1 MVTQFLGLK
10 LRVLANTF
18 RRSPLQVA
26 GIVIGL
32 IYGIGAAGVTIAGL
46 SSLRQVE
53 PLLAGSITV
62 TVGSVIVLGFLLVPL
77 AFGVDNTL
85 DPRSFAL
92 LGLAAN
98 RLAGAL
104 ALAGLISLPALV
116 VTAVSIAQVVTWARD
131 PLSAAFAVLSAI
143 LIIATC
149 VLGARVSSSL
159 AALLLAT
166 RRARDVTTLIVLV
179 ILVSLAPAVALLASV
194 DWDRHGLRVLKSV
207 ADVAGWTPLGVA
219 WSAPAE
225 AASGNGGV
233 ATLKILIS
241 LAVVGTLWLAWRA
254 LVGWL
259 LVAPQRREGGPRY
272 EGLGWFGRLPDS
284 PVGAIAARSITY
296 WIRDARYHTALL
308 AVPVAPLLFVIALAV
323 AGVPST
329 VLALI
334 PVPVMC
340 LFLSWSMH
348 NDVAYDSSAVWL
360 HLASNTAG
368 WADRLGRLAPTLILG
383 IPLVLVGAPISAVIS
398 GDSAVLPSLIGVSF
412 SLLFGGLG
420 LSSVISARFPY
431 PSVRPGDSPYA
442 QPQASGTGAGLIQSV
457 TFFATIVLS
466 LPALWFATLG
476 LLNPEVRSWPL
487 ASLAVGVGL
496 GVLLLALGVAWGGRI
511 FRRRAP
517 ELLAFTLRH

>member
-1 MVTQFLGLK
+1 VVTQFLRLK
-10 LRVLANTF
+10 LQVLANTF
-18 RRSPLQVA
+18 RRSPLQVV

-32 IYGIGAAGVTIAGL
+32 IYGVGAAGVTIAGL
-46 SSLRQVE
+46 GSLRQVE

-92 LGLAAN
+92 LGLPAN
-98 RLAGAL
+98 RLAGVL

-116 VTAVSIAQVVTWARD
+116 ITAVSIAQVVTWARD
-131 PLSAAFAVLSAI
+131 PLSVTLALLSAMVI
-143 LIIATC
+143 VATC
-149 VLGARVSSSL
+149 VLGARVSSSV

-166 RRARDVTTLIVLV
+166 RRARDVTTLIVL
-179 ILVSLAPAVALLASV
+179 IALVSLAPVVALLASV
-194 DWDRHGLRVLKSV
+194 DWDRDGLRVLKSV

-225 AASGNGGV
+225 AASGNNGLAV
-233 ATLKILIS
+233 LKTIIS
-241 LAVVGTLWLAWRA
+241 IAVVGLLWLVWRA

-259 LVAPQRREGGPRY
+259 LVAPQRRERASRNT
-272 EGLGWFGRLPDS
+272 GLGWFGRLPDS
-284 PVGAIAARSITY
+284 PAGAIAARSITY

-323 AGVPST
+323 AGVPGT

-340 LFLSWSMH
+340 LFLSWSTH

-368 WADRLGRLAPTLILG
+368 WADRLGRLVPTLIIG
-383 IPLVLVGAPISAVIS
+383 IPLVLIGSPISTVIS
-398 GDSAVLPSLIGVSF
+398 GDGAVLPSLIGVSF
-412 SLLFGGLG
+412 SLLFAGLG

-457 TFFATIVLS
+457 AFFSTIVFS
-466 LPALWFATLG
+466 LPALWFAVLG
-476 LLNPEVRSWPL
+476 LLNPGVRSWPL

-511 FRRRAP
+511 FNRRGP

>member
-1 MVTQFLGLK
+1 MTRQLLGLK

-32 IYGIGAAGVTIAGL
+32 VYGIGAAGVTIAGL
-46 SSLRQVE
+46 GSLRRVE

-92 LGLAAN
+92 LGIPAK
-98 RLAGAL
+98 RLAVAL
-104 ALAGLISLPALV
+104 ALAGLVSLPALV
-116 VTAVSIAQVVTWARD
+116 IAAISIAQVVTWARD
-131 PLSAAFAVLSAI
+131 PLSATLAVLSAI
-143 LIIATC
+143 LIVATC
-149 VLGARVSSSL
+149 VLGARVSSSI

-166 RRARDVTTLIVLV
+166 RRARDVTTLVLLV
-179 ILVSLAPAVALLASV
+179 ALVSLAPIVALLASV
-194 DWDRHGLRVLKSV
+194 DWDRNGLSVLESV
-207 ADVAGWTPLGVA
+207 ADVSGWTPLGVA

-225 AASGNGGV
+225 AASGNDGV
-233 ATLKILIS
+233 AVLKTLIA
-241 LAVVGTLWLAWRA
+241 LAVVALLWLAWRA
-254 LVGWL
+254 LVSWL
-259 LVAPQRREGGPRY
+259 VVTPQRPDRESRY
-272 EGLGWFGRLPDS
+272 VGLGWFGRLPDS
-284 PVGAIAARSITY
+284 PAGAIAARSITY

-323 AGVPST
+323 AGVPAT

-340 LFLSWSMH
+340 LFLAWSAH

-368 WADRLGRLAPTLILG
+368 WADRLGRLVPTLIIG
-383 IPLVLVGAPISAVIS
+383 IPLVLIGAPLSTAVS
-398 GDSAVLPSLIGVSF
+398 GDGADLPSLIGVSF
-412 SLLFGGLG
+412 SLLFAGLG

-442 QPQASGTGAGLIQSV
+442 QPQASGTGAGLIQSIS
-457 TFFATIVLS
+457 FFATVVLS
-466 LPALWFATLG
+466 LPAMWFALLG
-476 LLNPEVRSWPL
+476 LLNPGERGWPL

-496 GVLLLALGVAWGGRI
+496 GLVLLALGIAWGGRI
-511 FRRRAP
+511 FSRRAP